1 MIKLGHYTSHVPW
14 ALHWIMV
21 ICTAFSAVMAQV
33 MLIGEI
39 EEIIEIAE
47 EADSVSDTLWTQTG
61 LIGNKR

>member
-1 MIKLGHYTSHVPW
+1 MCRALVYIEWSALDHGHLHCIKF
-14 ALHWIMV
+14 A
-21 ICTAFSAVMAQV
+21 MAQV

-39 EEIIEIAE
+39 EEIIEIAD